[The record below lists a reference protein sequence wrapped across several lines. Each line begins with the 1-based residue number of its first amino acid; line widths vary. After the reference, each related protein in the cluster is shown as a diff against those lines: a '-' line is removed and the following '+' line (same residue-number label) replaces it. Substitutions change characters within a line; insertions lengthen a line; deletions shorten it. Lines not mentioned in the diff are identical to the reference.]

1 MKRGVLIALSGGLA
15 SVVFYLAFRTNAAGA
30 LILTYLTPL
39 PILLVGLSKGLHF
52 GVIAAALAI
61 TIILFTTGPVATS
74 LYCILVAVP
83 VVIIIRQFLINRP
96 AEAFGQIEWYPPGLI
111 LSWLTAYGI
120 ILITAVTI
128 YFSGDEGGI
137 SGISKHLLNEAF
149 AIVMNVNPSINTPID
164 RIAAFLPGMLISV
177 WLLILILNATL
188 AQNFLS
194 KIGYSKRPPPL
205 YREIELPQWLT
216 IGLALSILL
225 SFASG
230 VSSEI
235 GRNSAPLLSIPFF
248 LLGLTVIHTLSRRVS
263 ARGLVLVGA
272 YILLVVVGWISAIIV
287 LLGVLEQW
295 VSLRSKFAQPKQN
308 SGE

>member
-1 MKRGVLIALSGGLA
+1 MLA
-15 SVVFYLAFRTNAAGA
+15 SPPQGTYTLSYA
-30 LILTYLTPL
+30 LQATTGTG
-39 PILLVGLSKGLHF
+39 PIMIPRYSRPEMAVIWEPQTRFQIWLDIERHACEAQENL
-52 GVIAAALAI
+52 GVIPNGTAQAL
-61 TIILFTTGPVATS
+61 LERGKF
-74 LYCILVAVP
+74 
-83 VVIIIRQFLINRP
+83 
-96 AEAFGQIEWYPPGLI
+96 E
-111 LSWLTAYGI
+111 
-120 ILITAVTI
+120 
-128 YFSGDEGGI
+128 
-137 SGISKHLLNEAF
+137 
-149 AIVMNVNPSINTPID
+149 ID

-230 VSSEI
+230 VFAEI

-272 YILLVVVGWISAIIV
+272 DFLLVVVGWISAIIV

>member
-15 SVVFYLAFRTNAAGA
+15 SAVLYLAFRTNAAGA
-30 LILTYLTPL
+30 LIFTYLTPL
-39 PILLVGLSKGLHF
+39 PILLIGLSTGIKF
-52 GVIAAALAI
+52 GVIAAVLAI
-61 TIILFTTGPVATS
+61 ITIFLMTGPIATS

-83 VVIIIRQFLINRP
+83 VVIIIRQSLINRP
-96 AEAFGQIEWYPPGLI
+96 AAVLGQYEWYPPGLI
-111 LSWLTAYGI
+111 LSWLTAYGVL
-120 ILITAVTI
+120 LITAVTI
-128 YFSGDEGGI
+128 YFSGNEGGI
-137 SGISKHLLNEAF
+137 SGFSKRLLIESF
-149 AIVMNVNPSINTPID
+149 SMVMSVNPSVTTPFD

-188 AQNFLS
+188 AQNLVV
-194 KIGYSKRPPPL
+194 KIGFSRRPSPL

-230 VSSEI
+230 IFSDF
-235 GRNSAPLLSIPFF
+235 GRNTAPLLSLPFF

-272 YILLVVVGWISAIIV
+272 YFLLVVVGWISAIIV